1 MSRPETTA
9 SFAFSLGLVA
19 ALLALC
25 LRLMV
30 PVGWMPI
37 ATPGGVTFTLC
48 AVGAEHQTFVGK
60 DAKPI
65 APDSGDKHGGP
76 CAFSGM
82 GTPALADVPP
92 GVALQIFF
100 VFLAL
105 GFAASPRPRLAA
117 INWLRPPLRGP
128 PTLA

>member
-48 AVGAEHQTFVGK
+48 SGSGEQRVMFGK
-60 DAKPI
+60 DAKPV
-65 APDSGDKHGGP
+65 APDGSDRHGGP

-92 GVALQIFF
+92 AAALQIFLL
-100 VFLAL
+100 FLAL

-117 INWLRPPLRGP
+117 VNWLWPPLRGP
-128 PTLA
+128 PLRA